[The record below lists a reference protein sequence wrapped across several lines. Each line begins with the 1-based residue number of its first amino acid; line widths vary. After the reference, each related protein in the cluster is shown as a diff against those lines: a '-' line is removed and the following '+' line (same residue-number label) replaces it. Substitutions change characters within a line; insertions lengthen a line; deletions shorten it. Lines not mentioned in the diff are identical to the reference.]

1 MAKLE
6 GKVSIVTGAG
16 FGFGEGIARKFAA
29 EGSKVALVDIN
40 AENGERVTADLHPEN
55 TAIFIK
61 GDVSKEE
68 DWQNIVEKTL
78 SAFGRIDVV
87 VNNAGI
93 VNAAAVGRFQ
103 SLQSESSFINRS

>member
-29 EGSKVALVDIN
+29 EGSKVVLVDIN
-40 AENGERVTADLHPEN
+40 TENGERVTADLRPEGS
-55 TAIFIK
+55 AIFVK

-68 DWQNIVEKTL
+68 DWQNIVKATL
-78 SAFGRIDVV
+78 SKFGRIDVV

-93 VNAAAVGRFQ
+93 VNAATVSNISPAHNQ
-103 SLQSESSFINRS
+103 